1 LPLLDEAHENRALGH
16 WALGRSIELWA
27 LGRSTR
33 AQGTWAIHWHSWRST
48 GALDTWAIKPARE
61 RVVRRSHGALIGH
74 ASGAGLATNYRPRD
88 PLERWAVDPQSIR
101 NPLSA
106 GQWPQFTGAL
116 LPRRHHWTPPSSSNI
131 SAFWLVRSLGMS
143 TLSGSHV
150 RSYIVWF
157 PEALPAGVNSILLLS
172 VSVSFGRWEVSR
184 TEYFF
189 LENWMETAN
198 REELL

>member
-1 LPLLDEAHENRALGH
+1 MKPTRIGHSGYGH
-16 WALGRSIELWA
+16 WALGRSIRAELWA

-33 AQGTWAIHWHSWRST
+33 ALGTWAIHWHSWRST
-48 GALDTWAIKPARE
+48 GALGIWAIRPA
-61 RVVRRSHGALIGH
+61 RVVRRSLGALIG
-74 ASGAGLATNYRPRD
+74 ACKRRCAGLATNYRPRD
-88 PLERWAVDPQSIR
+88 PFERWAVDPQSTER
-101 NPLSA
+101 WA
-106 GQWPQFTGAL
+106 VDPQFTGAL
-116 LPRRHHWTPPSSSNI
+116 LPSRHHWTPPSSSYI

-172 VSVSFGRWEVSR
+172 VSASFGRWEVSR

-189 LENWMETAN
+189 LEN
-198 REELL
+198 